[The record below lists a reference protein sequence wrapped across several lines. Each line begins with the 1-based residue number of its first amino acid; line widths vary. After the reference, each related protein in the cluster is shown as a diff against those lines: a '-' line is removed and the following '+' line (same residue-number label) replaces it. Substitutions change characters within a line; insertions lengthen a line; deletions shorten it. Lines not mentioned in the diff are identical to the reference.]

1 MHEFYHILFWS
12 KCRIATTLS
21 IINFWQLTLKE
32 VRYDVTWIVV
42 YLFLSATPWY
52 FTTVNVLRRPLEQW
66 LLSTMFAI
74 NGWTFLPKNLATL
87 ENFST
92 PPGHGKYSCQSF
104 KLLPLAKIFFII
116 MKILAE
122 ILLCASLSLEESNK
136 IMSYKNKK
144 ITALFQGQAFK
155 KSSLLR
161 ITKLILEINTV
172 ALDLFIQASH
182 DHGQPRVAV

>member
-122 ILLCASLSLEESNK
+122 ILLCASLSLLRNPTRSCPIRIRRSQLYSK
-136 IMSYKNKK
+136 DK
-144 ITALFQGQAFK
+144 
-155 KSSLLR
+155 LLR
-161 ITKLILEINTV
+161 NLLCCELQNWSLKLTPWLLIYLSKPPE
-172 ALDLFIQASH
+172 
-182 DHGQPRVAV
+182 GQPRVAV